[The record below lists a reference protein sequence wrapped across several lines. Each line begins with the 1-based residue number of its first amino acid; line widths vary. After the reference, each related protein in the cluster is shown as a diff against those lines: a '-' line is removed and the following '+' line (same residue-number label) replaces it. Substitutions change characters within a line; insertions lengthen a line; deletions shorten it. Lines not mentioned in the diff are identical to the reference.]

1 MADEM
6 VLTQAG
12 YDKIKEE
19 YDYIIS
25 VKRPQNIQRIKEAR
39 ELGDLSENF
48 DYQDAKREQGEIE
61 SRLAKLKF
69 ILETS
74 RVAEIADD
82 GSIGLGS
89 NVTILYDGDDED
101 DAEEITIV
109 GQAESDPIEGKIS
122 VSSPLG
128 KAIIGKNAG
137 DEISYEAPS
146 RIVKL
151 KILAVS

>member
-1 MADEM
+1 MAEEY
-6 VLTQAG
+6 VLTQSG

-25 VKRPQNIQRIKEAR
+25 ERRPQNIQRIKEAR

-61 SRLAKLKF
+61 GRLADLKF
-69 ILETS
+69 ILENAKVMVGS
-74 RVAEIADD
+74 ED

-101 DAEEITIV
+101 EAEEITIV

-122 VSSPLG
+122 LSSPLG
-128 KAIIGKNAG
+128 NALMGKKAG
-137 DEISYEAPS
+137 DDVSYEAPS

-151 KILAVS
+151 KILSVS